1 MLGQGLRASWR
12 RRGRRKSKRL
22 SRLRGE
28 EGERERKRSG
38 GGRRGCG
45 GEAARA
51 TRREW
56 VVVYRERRRCSR
68 PSHPRMDDVAL
79 VDVLPYRLKRR

>member
-1 MLGQGLRASWR
+1 MLSGD
-12 RRGRRKSKRL
+12 L
-22 SRLRGE
+22 SSGGE
-28 EGERERKRSG
+28 KQVEGEGEG

-51 TRREW
+51 ARREW
-56 VVVYRERRRCSR
+56 VMVYRERRRCSR

-79 VDVLPYRLKRR
+79 VDVLPYKVEDDLQMVG